1 MFPCTNFSDI
11 WRYVYTSYAVP
22 ILCCFFPKFNQ
33 VGAITGL
40 ICYNMANLFTK
51 VSLAVF
57 YLRLSPSRMFNSIVY
72 TTTAVVIIYS
82 IISAFSFS
90 FLCDP
95 VQKYWDF
102 LTPGSCIDMNAFGV
116 AMATINSATDFT
128 LLLLPICIIW
138 PLQSLSV
145 WKRISL
151 AAILMAGSL

>member
-1 MFPCTNFSDI
+1 M
-11 WRYVYTSYAVP
+11 YTSYAVP

-128 LLLLPICIIW
+128 LLLLPIYIIW
-138 PLQSLSV
+138 PLQSLSI